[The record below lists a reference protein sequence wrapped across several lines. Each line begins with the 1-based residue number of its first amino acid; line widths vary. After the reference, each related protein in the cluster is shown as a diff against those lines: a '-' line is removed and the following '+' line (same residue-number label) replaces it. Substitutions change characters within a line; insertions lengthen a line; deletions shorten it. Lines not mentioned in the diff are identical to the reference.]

1 MLFKFNEIKSCN
13 CYIFLLNFNLQ
24 LLWRLFLITFYQ
36 TIFRLRRLPRV
47 FKLLPPRGGQCDQIE
62 LFLKDLGSK
71 SALKSSPN
79 IRWLLS
85 LFWKMSN
92 CQIFN
97 ARRSKRRK
105 RCFQSRVLVK
115 NKIEL
120 KTDRHLRSVK
130 DKNDAINCLLP
141 IDIEESSAFQIT
153 SPFNNKLGCFLKQN

>member
-85 LFWKMSN
+85 LFWKMVLFNLKLLWIVFGQLWENWATLNFKIWSHWRRLP
-92 CQIFN
+92 QISGFVCSFHSSSPQPSVWIPN
-97 ARRSKRRK
+97 TR
-105 RCFQSRVLVK
+105 
-115 NKIEL
+115 
-120 KTDRHLRSVK
+120 LRFFM
-130 DKNDAINCLLP
+130 
-141 IDIEESSAFQIT
+141 IDF
-153 SPFNNKLGCFLKQN
+153 FYFF